1 MQKDMMRP
9 WNFSAGPAVLPLE
22 VLQQVAHELTDWQG
36 TGMSVM
42 EMSHRGPHFKKI
54 ITQAEQDFRQLLS
67 VPDDFA
73 VLFTQGGAQ
82 SQNALVPFNLLG
94 RSSEQTADYVV
105 SGRWSEKS
113 FAEAQ
118 RYGTMRQAASSNSS
132 TIIDGQE
139 YAPYTWFPEPS
150 TWDINEQAAYV
161 HVCSN
166 ETVGGVEFTDWP
178 DIDVPIVVDASSD
191 ILSQPINFDWVDVVY
206 AGAQKI
212 ICPAGLT
219 LVLVRKSLLGYSLPT
234 CPAALNYTLLVEQGS
249 MVNTPPTFAIY
260 VAGLVFKWL
269 QQQGGVAEIERR
281 NKEKAQLLYETIDR
295 SGFYANSVAP
305 SVRSR
310 MNIPFQ
316 LHDSQLD
323 ELFLKEAAEAGLLQ
337 LKGHKSVGGMRASIY
352 NAMPLEGVQALV
364 QFMQRFEEKY
374 G

>member
-191 ILSQPINFDWVDVVY
+191 ILSQPINFDRVDVIY
-206 AGAQKI
+206 AGAQKNI
-212 ICPAGLT
+212 GPAGLT
-219 LVLVRKSLLGYSLPT
+219 LVLVRKSLLGHALPT
-234 CPAALNYTLLVEQGS
+234 CPAALNYTLLAEQGS

-269 QQQGGVAEIERR
+269 LKQGGVAQIEQQ
-281 NKEKAQLLYETIDR
+281 NIAKAELLYQTIDESELYVNR
-295 SGFYANSVAP
+295 VAP

-316 LHDSQLD
+316 LRREGLD
-323 ELFLKEAAEAGLLQ
+323 EAFLEQASEAGLLQ
-337 LKGHKSVGGMRASIY
+337 LKGHQSVGGMRASIY
-352 NAMPLEGVQALV
+352 NAMPLAGVQALA
-364 QFMQRFEEKY
+364 QFMQGFEKQHE
-374 G
+374 